1 VLDTAD
7 MPPDYCSAHPTLQH
21 HDGAFF
27 RITPLDNVSKP
38 LVGITIHE
46 AYDAV
51 LETITALYAP
61 LTAVDPWA
69 IRGRTVRETFGLN
82 GPQFF
87 GLGLTPVKLAL
98 EEMPAAIS
106 AAAMAAGSSSDGD
119 SSSSGSAAAADAAAA
134 AAAAATAAAAAAVA
148 SGSASSLT
156 AAKAKA
162 KAGAA
167 SRKAR
172 AAARHRAGSDKA
184 YKFSLKL
191 PTPAAVKDWQRALAK
206 EKSGV
211 KANPTGCARTEAR
224 ESAALVNRASRVT
237 RTLVR

>member
-7 MPPDYCSAHPTLQH
+7 MPPDYCSAHPALQH

-38 LVGITIHE
+38 LVSLTIHE

-51 LETITALYAP
+51 LETTTALYAP

-69 IRGRTVRETFGLN
+69 IRGRTVRETFGLK
-82 GPQFF
+82 GPKFF
-87 GLGLTPVKLAL
+87 GLGLTPVKMAL

-119 SSSSGSAAAADAAAA
+119 SSSGSSAAAADAAAA
-134 AAAAATAAAAAAVA
+134 AATTAAAAAVA

-162 KAGAA
+162 NAGAA
-167 SRKAR
+167 SRRAR
-172 AAARHRAGSDKA
+172 AAARH
-184 YKFSLKL
+184 
-191 PTPAAVKDWQRALAK
+191 PAQDPR
-206 EKSGV
+206 
-211 KANPTGCARTEAR
+211 
-224 ESAALVNRASRVT
+224 
-237 RTLVR
+237 